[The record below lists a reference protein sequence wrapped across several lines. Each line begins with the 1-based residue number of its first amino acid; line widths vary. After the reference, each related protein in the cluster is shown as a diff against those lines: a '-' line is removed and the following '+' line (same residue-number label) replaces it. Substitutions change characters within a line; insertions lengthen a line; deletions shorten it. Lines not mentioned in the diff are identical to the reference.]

1 MDDKNEIDSSIQH
14 NLKIRTSSNVLDREP
29 KESLK
34 EEKSISINT
43 VTETG
48 EITKQ
53 NLKKDESGF
62 NNTEQKDMAT
72 QSDNDDGSIIERNKT
87 DTKEDDKSKVI
98 KNTIF
103 SSFDPLDIC
112 TLYSECTSG
121 GSQNL
126 RRNFFD
132 VLNIVI
138 LLVLNIYI
146 NFMLVSKNA
155 AIGLLCCASRG
166 EEGQPQQFHVRATLS
181 SFSRPSHLE
190 ILVLS
195 ILLFLKCPDKPFF
208 KNQATLGHK

>member
-62 NNTEQKDMAT
+62 NDTEQKDMAT

-112 TLYSECTSG
+112 TLYSERTSG
-121 GSQNL
+121 GSKNL
-126 RRNFFD
+126 R
-132 VLNIVI
+132 
-138 LLVLNIYI
+138 
-146 NFMLVSKNA
+146 KK
-155 AIGLLCCASRG
+155 
-166 EEGQPQQFHVRATLS
+166 T
-181 SFSRPSHLE
+181 
-190 ILVLS
+190 
-195 ILLFLKCPDKPFF
+195 FLMF
-208 KNQATLGHK
+208 

>member
-43 VTETG
+43 ETETG

-62 NNTEQKDMAT
+62 NDTEQKDMAT

-112 TLYSECTSG
+112 TLYSERTSG
-121 GSQNL
+121 GSKNL
-126 RRNFFD
+126 R
-132 VLNIVI
+132 
-138 LLVLNIYI
+138 
-146 NFMLVSKNA
+146 KK
-155 AIGLLCCASRG
+155 
-166 EEGQPQQFHVRATLS
+166 
-181 SFSRPSHLE
+181 
-190 ILVLS
+190 
-195 ILLFLKCPDKPFF
+195 LF
-208 KNQATLGHK
+208 

>member
-112 TLYSECTSG
+112 TLYSESTSG
-121 GSQNL
+121 GSKNL
-126 RRNFFD
+126 R
-132 VLNIVI
+132 
-138 LLVLNIYI
+138 
-146 NFMLVSKNA
+146 KK
-155 AIGLLCCASRG
+155 
-166 EEGQPQQFHVRATLS
+166 T
-181 SFSRPSHLE
+181 
-190 ILVLS
+190 
-195 ILLFLKCPDKPFF
+195 FLMF
-208 KNQATLGHK
+208 

>member
-112 TLYSECTSG
+112 TLYSERTSG
-121 GSQNL
+121 GSKNL
-126 RRNFFD
+126 R
-132 VLNIVI
+132 
-138 LLVLNIYI
+138 
-146 NFMLVSKNA
+146 KK
-155 AIGLLCCASRG
+155 
-166 EEGQPQQFHVRATLS
+166 T
-181 SFSRPSHLE
+181 
-190 ILVLS
+190 
-195 ILLFLKCPDKPFF
+195 FLMF
-208 KNQATLGHK
+208 

>member
-1 MDDKNEIDSSIQH
+1 MDDKNEIDSRIQH

-62 NNTEQKDMAT
+62 NDTEQKDMAT

-112 TLYSECTSG
+112 TLYSERTSG
-121 GSQNL
+121 GSKNL
-126 RRNFFD
+126 R
-132 VLNIVI
+132 
-138 LLVLNIYI
+138 
-146 NFMLVSKNA
+146 KK
-155 AIGLLCCASRG
+155 
-166 EEGQPQQFHVRATLS
+166 T
-181 SFSRPSHLE
+181 
-190 ILVLS
+190 
-195 ILLFLKCPDKPFF
+195 FLMF
-208 KNQATLGHK
+208 